1 MDSGHAFAFFPRSAL
16 ALKLQAVAVC
26 HASTL
31 QDPTLDM
38 DRSEQHRVMSHALCG
53 EHVFTD
59 SAVQV
64 CAAACACIQ
73 SLSGSMKC
81 LRELPMAQLTPSMLR
96 LLSHDQPEIQLTAV
110 KALTN
115 LLLDA
120 DTAKVTFVV
129 LI

>member
-1 MDSGHAFAFFPRSAL
+1 MR
-16 ALKLQAVAVC
+16 
-26 HASTL
+26 
-31 QDPTLDM
+31 
-38 DRSEQHRVMSHALCG
+38 
-53 EHVFTD
+53 HVLTG

-81 LRELPMAQLTPSMLR
+81 LRELPMAQLTPSLLC
-96 LLSHDQPEIQLTAV
+96 LLSHDQPEMQLTAV